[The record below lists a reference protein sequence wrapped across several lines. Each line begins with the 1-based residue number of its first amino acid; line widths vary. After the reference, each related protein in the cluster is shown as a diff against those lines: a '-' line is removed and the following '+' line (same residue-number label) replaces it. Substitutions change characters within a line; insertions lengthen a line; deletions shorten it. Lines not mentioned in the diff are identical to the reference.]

1 MKGLGTIVNTL
12 AVIAGSGIGMLI
24 KGGIK
29 EQVKDGLTKA
39 CGIATMFIGVS
50 GTLVRMISVNED
62 GSLSANGTLLLI
74 LSLVIG
80 GIIGELINIEKHM
93 DALGGRIQTAVKRK
107 NDSTFVEGFV
117 SASLVIC
124 IGAMAIV
131 GSLQDGLTGDHSM
144 LFTKA
149 LLDFIIVMV
158 MASAMGLGVM
168 FSALP
173 ILVYQGLITLLAVV
187 IAPFISET
195 IIAELCLVGNVLIFC
210 VGINLTFGKK
220 IRVGN
225 FLPALLVPII
235 WEVLHTY
242 VPFLQNIHLG

>member
-12 AVIAGSGIGMLI
+12 AVIAGSGIGLLV

-29 EQVKDGLTKA
+29 ENLKDTLTKA
-39 CGIATMFIGVS
+39 CGVATIFIGVS
-50 GTLVRMISVNED
+50 GTLSRMFSVAED
-62 GSLSANGTLLLI
+62 GSIQTYGTLLLI

-93 DALGGRIQTAVKRK
+93 DRLGERIQTAVKRK

-124 IGAMAIV
+124 VGAMAIV
-131 GSLQDGLTGDHSM
+131 GSLEDGLTGDHSM
-144 LFTKA
+144 LFMKA
-149 LLDFIIVMV
+149 LLDFVIVLV
-158 MASAMGLGVM
+158 MASAMGIGVM

-173 ILVYQGLITLLAVV
+173 ILVYQGLITLLAV
-187 IAPFISET
+187 FISPL
-195 IIAELCLVGNVLIFC
+195 ISDALIVDLCLVGNVLIFG

-220 IRVGN
+220 LRVGN
-225 FLPALLVPII
+225 FLPALLVPVV
-235 WEVLHTY
+235 WEILRNVIPL
-242 VPFLQNIHLG
+242 FK